1 MENCSENKMTA
12 IAVTLSAAKGLFC
25 RGGKRSLR
33 QAQGRLFAPLRITST
48 CVLEIGAF
56 HASRD
61 EPNAHGDSGA
71 EDHSMTTS
79 SASMM
84 FRAYPDRF
92 QFCSARCV

>member
-25 RGGKRSLR
+25 RGRKRSFAALR
-33 QAQGRLFAPLRITST
+33 MTST